1 MFWSGGRALTAAD
14 IPAYLRELTPV
25 LLRLD
30 TRVTNHGFDG
40 TRPTTLQS
48 VFQAGT
54 AVFVDAHGVPRAR
67 CYCGNPLTA
76 PVALTGEPKPVG
88 TPWRG
93 YNPAALAD
101 VQPSTVSITVF
112 ILVDVVTGQ
121 PFNRPAGTTG
131 ADDTPHSQP
140 VAAPQP
146 APTTPTPGQGN
157 QPAIDGT
164 YLMHPLT
171 DTCQVTHVD
180 RSMTVTHQGNTLT
193 MNLDV
198 GLTFTGTVNADGSFQ
213 VSGAG
218 RGGGTMGGVFAT
230 EGGRTVIRDGTYQ
243 SKTCSVTWAGTKQ

>member
-1 MFWSGGRALTAAD
+1 M
-14 IPAYLRELTPV
+14 
-25 LLRLD
+25 
-30 TRVTNHGFDG
+30 
-40 TRPTTLQS
+40 
-48 VFQAGT
+48 
-54 AVFVDAHGVPRAR
+54 
-67 CYCGNPLTA
+67 
-76 PVALTGEPKPVG
+76 
-88 TPWRG
+88 
-93 YNPAALAD
+93 
-101 VQPSTVSITVF
+101 TVF

-131 ADDTPHSQP
+131 ADDTLHGQP
-140 VAAPQP
+140 VASPLP
-146 APTTPTPGQGN
+146 APTTPTAGQRN

-180 RSMTVTHQGNTLT
+180 RSLTVTHQGNTLT
-193 MNLDV
+193 MNSDV

-243 SKTCSVTWAGTKQ
+243 SQTCSVTWEGTKQ